1 MAFKEY
7 LLIPGPTPVPVRVL
21 TAMGKQMI
29 NHRGPGFSSILKEVI
44 EGVKWAYQTKNDV
57 IPLTTSG
64 TGGMESA
71 IVNFLSPGDKVLS
84 LNIGAFGNRF
94 AKIAR
99 AYGADV
105 DEVKFERGKAVDLKT
120 LEEKLA
126 ADKDKKIKAVLV
138 QQNETSTGVLN
149 DIESIAKIIKK
160 HGALIIVDAVSGLLT
175 APLKTDE
182 WELDVVVSGS
192 QKAFMVPP
200 GLAFV
205 AVSKKAWAAH
215 ANAKMPR
222 FYFDFTAA
230 MKFAAIGE
238 TPWTPAVS
246 IVYGMQE
253 AIRMLKEEGLENIYA
268 RHDKMSKAVRAGVKA
283 LGLKLLADDIIAS
296 KAVTAIFPPEGIDPE
311 ALRKKVREKYGVV
324 LAGGQ
329 EDLKGKV
336 FRMGHLG
343 YIDKMELIAA
353 MAALEIE
360 LVELGSKI
368 KQGFGV
374 AAMEEVLK

>member
-21 TAMGKQMI
+21 AAMGKQMI

-57 IPLTTSG
+57 ICLTTSG
-64 TGGMESA
+64 TGGMECA

-94 AKIAR
+94 AKIAK

-120 LEEKLA
+120 VEDKLA

-205 AVSKKAWAAH
+205 AVSKKAWAASQT
-215 ANAKMPR
+215 AKMPK
-222 FYFDFTAA
+222 FYFDLKAA
-230 MKFAAIGE
+230 MKFAEIGE

-246 IVYGMQE
+246 IIYGMQE

-283 LGLKLLADDIIAS
+283 LGLKLLADDSVAS
-296 KAVTAIFPPEGIDPE
+296 RAVTAIFPPEGMDAD

-368 KQGFGV
+368 KQGSGV
-374 AAMEEVLK
+374 AAMEEILK

>member
-21 TAMGKQMI
+21 AAMGKQMI
-29 NHRGPGFSSILKEVI
+29 NHRGPSFSSIIKEIV

-57 IPLTTSG
+57 ITLTASG

-120 LEEKLA
+120 LEDKLA
-126 ADKDKKIKAVLV
+126 QDKDKKIKAVLV
-138 QQNETSTGVLN
+138 QHNETSTGVLN
-149 DIESIAKIIKK
+149 DIETTAKAIKK

-200 GLAFV
+200 GLSFA

-215 ANAKMPR
+215 ETAKMPR
-222 FYFDFTAA
+222 FYFDFKAA
-230 MKFAAIGE
+230 MKFSEIGE

-246 IVYGMQE
+246 VIYGMQE

-268 RHDKMSKAVRAGVKA
+268 RHEKMSKAVRGGVKA
-283 LGLKLLADDIIAS
+283 LGLRLLANDDVAS
-296 KAVTAIFPPEGIDPE
+296 KAVTAIFPPEGIDAD
-311 ALRKKVREKYGVV
+311 ALRKKIREKYGMV

-360 LVELGSKI
+360 LTELGSKI
-368 KQGFGV
+368 KQGSGV
-374 AAMEEVLK
+374 AAMEGILK

>member
-7 LLIPGPTPVPVRVL
+7 LLIPGPTPVPNRVL
-21 TAMGKQMI
+21 AAMGKQMI
-29 NHRGPGFSSILKEVI
+29 NHRGPSFSSIIKEIV

-57 IPLTTSG
+57 ITLTTSG

-120 LEEKLA
+120 VEEKLA
-126 ADKDKKIKAVLV
+126 QDKDKKIKAVLV

-149 DIESIAKIIKK
+149 DIGSIAKVVKK

-215 ANAKMPR
+215 ENAKMPR
-222 FYFDFTAA
+222 FYFDFKAA
-230 MKFAAIGE
+230 MKFAEIGE

-246 IVYGMQE
+246 VIYGMQE
-253 AIRMLKEEGLENIYA
+253 AIRMLREEGLENIFA
-268 RHDKMSKAVRAGVKA
+268 RHEKMSKAVRAGVKA
-283 LGLKLLADDIIAS
+283 LGLKLLAGDSVAS
-296 KAVTAIFPPEGIDPE
+296 KAVTAVFPPEGMDAD
-311 ALRKKVREKYGVV
+311 ALRKKIREKYGVV

-336 FRMGHLG
+336 FRIGHLG
-343 YIDKMELIAA
+343 YIDKMELLAA

-368 KQGFGV
+368 EQGAGV
-374 AAMEEVLK
+374 AAMEEILK

>member
-7 LLIPGPTPVPVRVL
+7 LLIPGPTPVPAKVL
-21 TAMGKQMI
+21 SAMGKQMI
-29 NHRGPGFSSILKEVI
+29 NHRGPSFSSIIKEIV
-44 EGVKWAYQTKNDV
+44 EGVKWANETTND
-57 IPLTTSG
+57 IITLTTSG

-105 DEVKFERGKAVDLKT
+105 DEVKFERGKPVDLKIV
-120 LEEKLA
+120 EEKLA
-126 ADKDKKIKAVLV
+126 ADKDKTIKAVLV

-182 WELDVVVSGS
+182 WGLDVVVSGS

-205 AVSKKAWAAH
+205 AVSKKAWEAH
-215 ANAKMPR
+215 KNAKMPR

-230 MKFAAIGE
+230 MKFAEIGE

-246 IVYGMQE
+246 IIYGMQE
-253 AIRMLKEEGLENIYA
+253 AIRMLKEEGLDNIFK
-268 RHDKMSKAVRAGVKA
+268 RHQKMQKAVRAAMKA
-283 LGLKLLADDIIAS
+283 LGLKLLAEDANAS
-296 KAVTAIFPPEGIDPE
+296 RAVTAVFPPEGID
-311 ALRKKVREKYGVV
+311 ADKFRKGIREKFGVV

-336 FRMGHLG
+336 FRIGHLG
-343 YIDKMELIAA
+343 YIDIIELIGAIAAIEMELA
-353 MAALEIE
+353 
-360 LVELGSKI
+360 ELGFAVKKGS
-368 KQGFGV
+368 GV
-374 AAMEEVLK
+374 AAAEEAIK

>member
-7 LLIPGPTPVPVRVL
+7 LLIPGPTPVPNRVL

-29 NHRGPGFSSILKEVI
+29 NHRGPSFSSIIKEIV

-57 IPLTTSG
+57 ITLTTSG

-94 AKIAR
+94 AKIAK

-105 DEVKFERGKAVDLKT
+105 DEVKFERGKAVGLKT
-120 LEEKLA
+120 VEEKLSS
-126 ADKDKKIKAVLV
+126 DKDKKIKAVLV

-149 DIESIAKIIKK
+149 DIESIAKAAKK

-215 ANAKMPR
+215 ENAKMPR
-222 FYFDFTAA
+222 FYFDFKAA
-230 MKFAAIGE
+230 MKFAEIGE

-246 IVYGMQE
+246 VIYGMQE
-253 AIRMLKEEGLENIYA
+253 AIRMLKEEGLENIFA

-283 LGLKLLADDIIAS
+283 LGLKLLAGDSIAS
-296 KAVTAIFPPEGIDPE
+296 KAVTAVFPPEGMDAD
-311 ALRKKVREKYGVV
+311 ALRKKIREKYGVV

-336 FRMGHLG
+336 FRIGHLG
-343 YIDKMELIAA
+343 YIDKMELLAA

-368 KQGFGV
+368 KQGAGV
-374 AAMEEVLK
+374 AAMEEILK

>member
-7 LLIPGPTPVPVRVL
+7 LMIPGPTPVPARVL
-21 TAMGKQMI
+21 TAMSRQMI
-29 NHRGPGFSSILKEVI
+29 NHRGPSFSSIIKEIV
-44 EGVKWAYQTKNDV
+44 EGVQWAYQTKNDI

-64 TGGMESA
+64 TGGMEAA

-105 DEVKFERGKAVDLKT
+105 DEVKFERGKAVDLKVV
-120 LEEKLA
+120 EQKLA
-126 ADKDKKIKAVLV
+126 ADKNKEIKAVLI
-138 QQNETSTGVLN
+138 QHNETSTGVLN
-149 DIESIAKIIKK
+149 DVKSVAALVNK
-160 HGALIIVDAVSGLLT
+160 HGALMIVDAVSGLLT
-175 APLKTDE
+175 APLKADE
-182 WELDVVVSGS
+182 WGLDVVVSGS

-205 AVSKKAWAAH
+205 SVNEKAWEAH
-215 ANAKMPR
+215 KNAKMPR

-230 MKFAAIGE
+230 KKFAEIGE

-246 IVYGMQE
+246 VIFGMQE
-253 AIRMLKEEGLENIYA
+253 AIRMLKEEGLDNIFA
-268 RHDKMSKAVRAGVKA
+268 RHERMTKAARAGLKA
-283 LGLKLLADDIIAS
+283 LGLKLLVDDDKIAS
-296 KAVTAIFPPEGIDPE
+296 RAVTPVFPPEGVE
-311 ALRKKVREKYGVV
+311 ADKLRKAVREKYGVV

-329 EDLKGKV
+329 EDLKGKL
-336 FRMGHLG
+336 FRVGHLG

-353 MAALEIE
+353 LAALEIE
-360 LVELGSKI
+360 LGANVKKGS
-368 KQGFGV
+368 GV
-374 AAMEEVLK
+374 AAAEEVLA